1 MFRGFALTDVGIC
14 DHVGGRHVLWCALV
28 ALVHV
33 NASYRWIQE
42 RGGEYCAISINS
54 AGPVTRDSPAEILVS
69 ARRQNGR
76 DSMFF
81 LAHMEDFCGIYVE
94 IVLLS

>member
-1 MFRGFALTDVGIC
+1 MVVTMKPGFRID
-14 DHVGGRHVLWCALV
+14 
-28 ALVHV
+28 
-33 NASYRWIQE
+33 
-42 RGGEYCAISINS
+42 YCAISINS

-81 LAHMEDFCGIYVE
+81 SADRQDF
-94 IVLLS
+94 